1 MSTFVPTLFV
11 HNMDFFFLFGITLI
25 PQVNHFADAYI
36 IPRLLFLLAD

>member
-1 MSTFVPTLFV
+1 MSTFVPTTFV
-11 HNMDFFFLFGITLI
+11 HNMDFFFLFITLI